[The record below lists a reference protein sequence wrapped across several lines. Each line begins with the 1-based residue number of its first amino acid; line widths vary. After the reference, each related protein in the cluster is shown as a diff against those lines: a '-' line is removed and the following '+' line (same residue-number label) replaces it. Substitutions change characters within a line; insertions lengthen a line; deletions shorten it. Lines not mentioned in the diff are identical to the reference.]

1 MALSGLFGFLLR
13 YDFFHINRE
22 QNLPTWFSSI
32 QLFFVAYFAMIVAN
46 KESLIEEQEGITN
59 SQVLWYIIA
68 IGFAFLSLDEFA
80 EIHESIR
87 RPGGPTKIWVLV
99 YFPVAFLVACY
110 CGYESRKR
118 RKIYPQL
125 PYVLCGSFL
134 VMGAGAFGGDWAGKY
149 MLPNKFLFG
158 ISLIVEEFSEMLGV
172 SILIYALLR
181 YSQELDHKY
190 SPKRNP

>member
-1 MALSGLFGFLLR
+1 
-13 YDFFHINRE
+13 
-22 QNLPTWFSSI
+22 
-32 QLFFVAYFAMIVAN
+32 MIVAN
-46 KESLIEEQEGITN
+46 KESLIEEQEEIIK

-80 EIHESIR
+80 EIHELIR
-87 RPGGPTKIWVLV
+87 IPGVIKGWVLV
-99 YFPVAFLVACY
+99 YMPIAFLVACY

-172 SILIYALLR
+172 SILIYAILR